1 MKQIEALRS
10 DYQRHGHSLS
20 SLPFWAMLT
29 YRFGR
34 WANAQPRLLRYLGGK
49 IYGALFLTVAT
60 TSGIE
65 LNREASVGE
74 ALHLIHSGNIKIHPA
89 CVIGNRVGIM
99 HDVTLGEGERPG
111 APTIGDDVFIGAG
124 AKVLGP
130 IRIGNRVKIAANSL
144 VIADVPDDCTA
155 VGVPARIM
163 HYTGRAAP
171 AAGQSFRERV

>member
-1 MKQIEALRS
+1 MRQIEALRS
-10 DYQRHGHSLS
+10 DYQRHGS
-20 SLPFWAMLT
+20 SLKSIPFWAMLT

-34 WANAQPRLLRYLGGK
+34 WANAQPRPVRNLGGK
-49 IYGALFLTVAT
+49 IYGALFFAIQIA
-60 TSGIE
+60 SGIE
-65 LNREASVGE
+65 LNREATIGE
-74 ALHLIHSGNIKIHPA
+74 ALHLIHAGNIKIHPA

-130 IRIGNRVKIAANSL
+130 IKIGNRVRIAANSL
-144 VIADVPDDCTA
+144 VISDVPDDCTA

-163 HYTGRAAP
+163 RYTGRVTAP
-171 AAGQSFRERV
+171 EPPPETP